1 MIRKQFNPN
10 SCNQGGKQQIETLQE
25 KHLIALI
32 NTRPRVVIKAP
43 HPHVD
48 ANKPFSIKEK
58 QDFTEINE
66 TYRRVQALKSGYSDS
81 KMPKTFKMKEALK
94 RKNKVSQF
102 IQEQNHFNNIRAL
115 ENNIQ
120 EITTRTQKNIQRIKS
135 NSRMH
140 SVASSIKENSRISK
154 REWEE
159 KSTHPL
165 EYEWKPDSAFSKSKQ
180 SKGDTILTNVFSF
193 DQSLQKYQTASKRNQ
208 QDLPY
213 DHADIP
219 LSEEIQDDDFFI
231 YTETQK
237 LPNDNQIQSPHSTIM
252 DKKTKSTTNVVI
264 PLVRPNEKMNDIK
277 RKIYQTL
284 MEYKLFQRDQVYQI
298 GLAYIN
304 KNQWLDENEIL
315 QECNRIS
322 KQLYGVE

>member
-10 SCNQGGKQQIETLQE
+10 SCNQGGKQQIDTLQE
-25 KHLIALI
+25 KHILALI
-32 NTRPRVVIKAP
+32 NSRPQVVIKPP

-48 ANKPFSIKEK
+48 SNKPFSIKDK

-66 TYRRVQALKSGYSDS
+66 TYRRVQSLKSGYSDT
-81 KMPKTFKMKEALK
+81 KMPKTFNMKEQLK
-94 RKNKVSQF
+94 KKNKVSQF
-102 IQEQNHFNNIRAL
+102 IQEQNHLNNIKAL

-120 EITTRTQKNIQRIKS
+120 EISTRTQKNIQRIKS
-135 NSRMH
+135 NSKMH
-140 SVASSIKENSRISK
+140 SIASSIKDNSRISK

-159 KSTHPL
+159 KSSHPL
-165 EYEWKPDSAFSKSKQ
+165 EYEWKPDSVFSKSKL
-180 SKGDTILTNVFSF
+180 SKGDTLLSNAFSF
-193 DQSLQKYQTASKRNQ
+193 DQSSYKIQTQSKRNQ
-208 QDLPY
+208 QDGPF
-213 DHADIP
+213 DHADIHIN
-219 LSEEIQDDDFFI
+219 EEIQDEDFFI
-231 YTETQK
+231 YTDTQK
-237 LPNDNQIQSPHSTIM
+237 IPNENIIQSPHCAIV
-252 DKKTKSTTNVVI
+252 DKKTKSTTNVII
-264 PLVRPNEKMNDIK
+264 PLVRPNEKMNDVK

>member
-10 SCNQGGKQQIETLQE
+10 SCNQGGKQQIDTLQE
-25 KHLIALI
+25 KHIIALI
-32 NTRPRVVIKAP
+32 NSKPQVLIKPP

-48 ANKPFSIKEK
+48 ANKPHSLKDK

-66 TYRRVQALKSGYSDS
+66 TYRRVQALKAGYSDN
-81 KMPKTFKMKEALK
+81 KMPKTFMMKESLK

-102 IQEQNHFNNIRAL
+102 IQEQNHCNNIKAL

-120 EITTRTQKNIQRIKS
+120 EISTRTQKNIQRIKS
-135 NSRMH
+135 NSKMH
-140 SVASSIKENSRISK
+140 SVASSIKDNSRISK

-159 KSTHPL
+159 KSSHPL
-165 EYEWKPDSAFSKSKQ
+165 EYEWNEKKTRISFQ
-180 SKGDTILTNVFSF
+180 GDTVLSNVFSF
-193 DQSLQKYQTASKRNQ
+193 DQSLQKQQTNSKRNQ
-208 QDLPY
+208 KDVPLDY
-213 DHADIP
+213 ADIQ
-219 LSEEIQDDDFFI
+219 LNEDMKDEDFFI
-231 YTETQK
+231 QTDAQPLQNE
-237 LPNDNQIQSPHSTIM
+237 NAIQSSYSAIV

-264 PLVRPNEKMNDIK
+264 PLVRPNEKMNDVK

-298 GLAYIN
+298 GLAYVN

-315 QECNRIS
+315 LECNRIS
-322 KQLYGVE
+322 KELYGVE